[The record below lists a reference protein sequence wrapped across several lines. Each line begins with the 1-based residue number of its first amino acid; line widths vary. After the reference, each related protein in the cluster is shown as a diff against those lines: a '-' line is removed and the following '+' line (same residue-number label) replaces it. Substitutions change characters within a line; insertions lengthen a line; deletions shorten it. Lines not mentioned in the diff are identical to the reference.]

1 MGGAGSAV
9 NEFLMNKNFQ
19 VSVLNI
25 GLPDAFLEHGQAIDM
40 LAKIGLDADGIIEKI
55 QAKLASCAVSQP
67 NT

>member
-1 MGGAGSAV
+1 
-9 NEFLMNKNFQ
+9 
-19 VSVLNI
+19 
-25 GLPDAFLEHGQAIDM
+25 LPDAFLEHGQAIDM